1 MKTLKAIAWP
11 ADRLGEALHALAQHA
26 GLKPGAVQDWAVPTS
41 VQHALGD
48 DLPRWIS
55 WAGERLGIEAE
66 AVETPVAETSTL
78 LQQAGPA
85 LLQGRLDGQTVFVL
99 LLRTKRNR
107 AGQSKQLRVLGP
119 DLHEQGCALEDLRQW
134 LCARF
139 EAPHLAAIE
148 ALLDKAAVP
157 ARRRAAATRA
167 LLAEQLVDRRLVCCW
182 LLRPVA
188 RGSFWQQLVH
198 ARVPRRVGG
207 MLAIFAL
214 AYGLEIEAWRLIGGA
229 ALDGHL
235 DFGWLAAWALLML
248 SLVPLRWLGAW
259 LDTGFA
265 LEASRILKQR
275 LLAGALRVDLDEA
288 RRQGAGQWLSRVME
302 AQALESLALGGGL
315 AVLVSTLELAFAAWV
330 LSQGAAPLAHL
341 ALLALWLVITG
352 VMAWRYQGRLAT
364 WTGQR
369 LRMTHDLIESM
380 QGHRTRLAQERAAR
394 RDAQEDRGS
403 SDYLQA
409 SQRLDRAL
417 LPVVALVPA
426 AWLVGGLMLMAPAL
440 STGRVAAAGLAISLG
455 GILFAHRALHGVAGG
470 LGALARAAVAWQQV
484 ATLFKT
490 GGADVPDTPFFSSA
504 LPQAAGTA
512 GPLLQADALA
522 FRHAGQER
530 HVLQGLDLE
539 IRRGERVLLQGAS
552 GSGKS
557 TLVSLLTGLRSPTQ
571 GNLLLAGLDRDT
583 LGPHWQRLATEAPQF
598 HDNHIMS
605 GTMAFNLLL
614 GREGPHSPADLAEA
628 GELCEELGLGPL
640 LQRMPAGLHQHV
652 GDTGWQLSHGEKS
665 RVFLARAL
673 LQKAPLTVLDESFAA
688 LDPATLRQCLQTAVR
703 RSQALVVVAHP

>member
-1 MKTLKAIAWP
+1 MNTPSGSALKDISWP
-11 ADRLGEALHALAQHA
+11 ADRLGEAMHALAQHA
-26 GLKPGAVQDWAVPTS
+26 GLKPRAVEDWAVPDS

-48 DLPRWIS
+48 DLPRWVS

-66 AVETPVAETSTL
+66 AVDTPVAEASDL

-85 LLQGRLDGQTVFVL
+85 VLQGSLGGRPVFVL
-99 LLRTKRNR
+99 LLGRSGGALK
-107 AGQSKQLRVLGP
+107 VLGP
-119 DLHEQGCALEDLRQW
+119 DLREHRCVLENLRQW
-134 LCARF
+134 LCGRF
-139 EAPHLAAIE
+139 ETPLLPGVQS
-148 ALLDKAAVP
+148 LLDKAGVP
-157 ARRRAAATRA
+157 ERRRAAATRA
-167 LLAEQLVDRRLVCCW
+167 LLAEQLAGRTLAGCW

-198 ARVPRRVGG
+198 AKVPRRVGA
-207 MLAIFAL
+207 MLGVFAV
-214 AYGLEIEAWRLIGGA
+214 AYVLEIAAWRLIGGA

-235 DFGWLAAWALLML
+235 DYGWLAAWALLMM
-248 SLVPLRWLGAW
+248 SLVPLRWLGGW

-265 LEASRILKQR
+265 LEAARILKQR

-315 AVLVSTLELAFAAWV
+315 AVLVSGMELLLAGWV
-330 LSQGAAPLAHL
+330 LSQGAAPLAHGLML
-341 ALLALWLVITG
+341 ATWVLLTG
-352 VMAWRYQGRLAT
+352 VMAWRYQGRLT
-364 WTGQR
+364 RWTGQR
-369 LRMTHDLIESM
+369 LRMTHELIESM

-394 RDAQEDRGS
+394 RDAQEDRAS
-403 SDYLQA
+403 SHYLQA
-409 SQRLDRAL
+409 SHGLDRAL

-426 AWLVGGLMLMAPAL
+426 AWLVGGLVLMAPAL
-440 STGRVAAAGLAISLG
+440 STGRAAAAGLAISLG

-470 LGALARAAVAWQQV
+470 LAALSRAAVAWQQV
-484 ATLFKT
+484 STLFRA
-490 GGADVPDTPFFSSA
+490 GGEAVPDTPFFSSA
-504 LPQAAGTA
+504 LPHAAGMA

-522 FRHAGQER
+522 FHHPGQER

-557 TLVSLLTGLRSPTQ
+557 TLASLLTGLRQPTQ
-571 GNLLLAGLDRDT
+571 GTLLLAGLDRDT
-583 LGPHWQRLATEAPQF
+583 LGAHWQRLATEAPQF
-598 HDNHIMS
+598 HDNHILS
-605 GTMAFNLLL
+605 GTLAFNLLL
-614 GREGPHSPADLAEA
+614 GREGPHHQADLDEA
-628 GELCEELGLGPL
+628 RELCDELGLGPL
-640 LQRMPAGLHQHV
+640 LERMPAGLHQHV
-652 GDTGWQLSHGEKS
+652 GETGWQLSHGEKS